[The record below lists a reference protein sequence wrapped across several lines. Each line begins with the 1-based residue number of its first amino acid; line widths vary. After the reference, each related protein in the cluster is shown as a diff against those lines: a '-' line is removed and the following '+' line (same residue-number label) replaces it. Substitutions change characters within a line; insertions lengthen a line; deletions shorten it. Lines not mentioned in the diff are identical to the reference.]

1 MIWSLRHKFP
11 VQELSRILGC
21 SRAGYYRWLKRK
33 HIKTAKDTDD
43 KVLADFILKIYR
55 QRKIY
60 GYRRIAQRL
69 FKQYQL
75 KINHKRVRRI
85 MQMLGIRSIIR
96 RRRYPKPVGILT
108 PVKCPNLLQR
118 NFGASQPGQKLVT
131 DITYLFV
138 GKQRY
143 YMAAIVDL
151 FNNQVVSYHL
161 SDSPDL
167 RLVLTTLDK
176 WLAKGKDV
184 QGAIVHSD
192 QGATYTSPIYSSV
205 LKRHG
210 IIQSMSP
217 PGSPLDNAPMES
229 FLSHLKCEA
238 IYTNDIRTFEE
249 LQSII
254 DEYMAFYNHERPHT
268 RLNGCAP
275 VEFLNECA

>member
-1 MIWSLRHKFP
+1 MIWSLHHEFT
-11 VQELSRILGC
+11 VQELCLFLGC
-21 SRAGYYRWLKRK
+21 SRAGYYKWQKRQ
-33 HIKTAKDTDD
+33 HIKTAKDNDD
-43 KVLADFILKIYR
+43 EVLADYILKIYR
-55 QRKIY
+55 RRKIY
-60 GYRRIAQRL
+60 GYRRITNRL
-69 FKQYQL
+69 LRRYHL
-75 KINHKRVRRI
+75 KANHKRVRRL
-85 MQMLGIRSIIR
+85 MLMLGIHSIIR
-96 RRRYPKPVGILT
+96 RRRYPKPIGIFT

-118 NFGASQPGQKLVT
+118 IFGASQPRQKLVT

-138 GKQRY
+138 GRQRY
-143 YMAAIVDL
+143 YLAAIVDL

-167 RLVLTTLDK
+167 RLVLITLGKWLDK
-176 WLAKGKDV
+176 EKDV

-192 QGATYTSPIYSSV
+192 QGATYTSPLYSNV

-229 FLSHLKCEA
+229 FLGHLKCEA
-238 IYTNDIRTFEE
+238 IYPNDIRSFEE
-249 LQSII
+249 LQSIV
-254 DEYMAFYNHERPHT
+254 DEYIVFYNHERPQC